1 MKNLS
6 QLMKQAQ
13 QMQAKMQEMQQKLDA
28 MTVEGASGGGLIKV
42 TMTCKGEL
50 TALKI
55 DPSLVNKE
63 DVEML
68 EDLVMAA
75 INDAKFKSQKLME
88 EEMVKL
94 TGGMSLPGG
103 MKLPF

>member
-1 MKNLS
+1 MTNLT

-13 QMQAKMQEMQQKLDA
+13 QMQAKMQEAQQKLET
-28 MTVEGASGGGLIKV
+28 MVVEGTAGGGLIKV
-42 TMTCKGEL
+42 TMTCKGEV

-63 DVEML
+63 EIDML
-68 EDLVMAA
+68 EDLLIACL
-75 INDAKFKSQKLME
+75 NDAKAKSQKLME
-88 EEMVKL
+88 EEMSKV
-94 TGGMSLPGG
+94 TGGLQLPGG